1 MKVFWRGQLQN
12 VSSNNIIQKDLRRNV
27 KTKLRSMGGEQDVYL
42 KTIKKN
48 SGAEAKRRQAAFKV
62 WMKVS
67 KSNSDAK
74 HRKEK
79 KTAYW

>member
-1 MKVFWRGQLQN
+1 
-12 VSSNNIIQKDLRRNV
+12 
-27 KTKLRSMGGEQDVYL
+27 MGGEQDIYL